1 MRGLLAQLA
10 KFGVVGVLA
19 TLIDFVVLIALTELG
34 GWDPVLS
41 AAVSFV
47 VSVVFNYVAS
57 MRFVFTRRD
66 DLGRAEE
73 LVIFVALSVVG
84 LLINEALMWLGASA
98 LSLNYVLVKVVA
110 TALVMLWNFCS
121 RKRWLEAH

>member
-41 AAVSFV
+41 AAVSFLV
-47 VSVVFNYVAS
+47 YVVFN
-57 MRFVFTRRD
+57 
-66 DLGRAEE
+66 
-73 LVIFVALSVVG
+73 
-84 LLINEALMWLGASA
+84 
-98 LSLNYVLVKVVA
+98 
-110 TALVMLWNFCS
+110 
-121 RKRWLEAH
+121 